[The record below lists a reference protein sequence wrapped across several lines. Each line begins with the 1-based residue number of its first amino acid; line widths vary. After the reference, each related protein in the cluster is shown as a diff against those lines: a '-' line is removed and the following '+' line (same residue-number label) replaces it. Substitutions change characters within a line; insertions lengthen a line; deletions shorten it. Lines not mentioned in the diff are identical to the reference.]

1 MTGTGTVTVTVLGTG
16 IMGMAMA
23 RNLRRAGL
31 AVCAW
36 NRDLSRAQPLTEVG
50 GTVAETPAAA
60 AARAEVVITM
70 LSDGPA
76 VEAAMT
82 GATGALAAMRPGTL
96 WIQMSTV
103 GVAAID
109 RLWDLARR
117 AEIDFVDA
125 PVLGTRQ
132 PAEQG
137 TLTIL
142 ASGAPALQAR
152 CRPVFEA
159 IGERTLWLGD
169 VGATSRLKLVANQWS
184 TGMVALLAE
193 TVTLAR
199 RLGVSP
205 AEFFGLIKGTPFTAP
220 YAQIK
225 GEHMMAGQ
233 FPPSF
238 PLDMAHKD
246 VRLVLEAAHDAGQ
259 QLPVTT
265 AIAQQYAS
273 AESHGRGRE
282 DLSAIITAL
291 EAARDRARP

>member
-1 MTGTGTVTVTVLGTG
+1 MPGLSRVALLGTG

-36 NRDLSRAQPLTEVG
+36 NRNVARARPIVDAG

-60 AARAEVVITM
+60 VAAADVVITM

-76 VEAAMT
+76 VETAMT
-82 GATGALAAMRPGTL
+82 GPEGALVAMRPGML

-103 GVAAID
+103 GVAAIG
-109 RLWDLARR
+109 RLLALARSHS
-117 AEIDFVDA
+117 IDFVDA

-142 ASGAPALQAR
+142 ASGPAALRAR
-152 CRPVFEA
+152 CAPIFEA

-199 RLGVSP
+199 RLDVDP
-205 AEFFGLIKGTPFTAP
+205 AEFFDLIEGTPFSAP
-220 YAQIK
+220 YAQMK
-225 GEHMMAGQ
+225 GKHMIAAQ

-246 VRLVLEAAHDAGQ
+246 VRLVLEAARDTGQ
-259 QLPVTT
+259 ALPVTD
-265 AIAQQYAS
+265 AIERQYAD
-273 AESHGRGRE
+273 AEARGRGRD
-282 DLSAIITAL
+282 DLSAVISAL
-291 EAARDRARP
+291 EASDWSHR